1 MHNLKGVIKAFTVIL
16 ILACLLQ
23 LSFTF
28 LARSV
33 ESSATE
39 YAERKLGKSAT
50 ALNSADVQYKDS
62 IDALAN
68 YYRRGYLDS
77 VQGLSVFSGWESG
90 PSYRFCRDNAL
101 KLGLDLKG
109 GMSLI
114 LEIREDEVLKKLSY
128 NNRSQTFN
136 QAIANAVKAQ
146 SSNADVDFLTLFQ
159 REFETLNKDG
169 KLAAIFAPV
178 EAYQGKIN
186 FNSTNAEVIAVLRA
200 DMRSAISNTFQVL
213 KTRIDQFGVA
223 SPNISLQEN
232 SGRIILEL
240 PGVEDPTRVRKL
252 LQQTA
257 QLEFWDCYDNR
268 EVVNFMV
275 QAFENAKTLNAI
287 SKEEVKDTA
296 ATAAIADSA
305 APATSLID
313 SITQAAAKD
322 STGKKDSVDNTVSPL
337 ARLLE
342 LRVSREGEVAEG
354 PVVGLAMGNDT
365 AAINRL
371 LGNPGVR
378 SAFPP
383 DLKLLWGIKPFVKDS
398 RVYALYAIK
407 ANPSTPEAPLTG
419 DVIKDADQGHDP
431 VTGTF
436 TVNMR
441 MNSMG
446 ASKWE
451 KMTEAAVTG
460 NRVNG
465 KEFKR
470 SVAIVLDSRV
480 ISAPTV
486 QQKISGGSSEINGL
500 DDLEE
505 ALDLSNILKSG
516 KLEAR
521 TVVIEEQIV
530 GPSLGKESI
539 RAGLLSLAVGFLLVF
554 VFMIAYYS
562 NSGIIANIAMLL
574 NLFILVSALISFG
587 AAFTLPAMAGIILTL
602 AMAVDANVIINERI
616 REEIVRGKGM
626 RLAVEEGYQ
635 HSYSAI
641 VDGNLT
647 TMVVSIV
654 LMVFGLGPIYGFGFT
669 LFVGLLTSMF
679 TAVLVSRIM
688 FEWAFDKGYNVKFG
702 NSFTMNLF
710 KGTSFDF
717 IGKRKLSYT
726 FSAIVFA
733 ISLASIIFLGFD
745 FGVDFKGGRSYVVQF
760 DKDVTT
766 EQISSVLEKELESAP
781 IVKTYGNNNTVSITT
796 AYMIDATE
804 GNTDSLIESKIYNG
818 VKSVY
823 STAPSFDDF
832 RVKNVKS
839 SIKVEASVADDIR
852 SSAWKAI
859 LFGMGGVFLYIL
871 LRFRRFEYAAGA
883 TVALAHDPIL
893 VLGIFSLF
901 KGIMPFSLE
910 IDQNIVA
917 AVLTLIGYSV
927 NDTVVVYDRIRE
939 FIGLH
944 PTKSLEQ
951 NVNDSINSTLSRTIM
966 TVFTVFVVSLVLFLF
981 GGTPIRGFSFA
992 LIIGLLVGTYSSIFI
1007 AAPVMVDLWNRKG
1020 SKKS

>member
-1 MHNLKGVIKAFTVIL
+1 
-16 ILACLLQ
+16 
-23 LSFTF
+23 
-28 LARSV
+28 
-33 ESSATE
+33 
-39 YAERKLGKSAT
+39 
-50 ALNSADVQYKDS
+50 
-62 IDALAN
+62 
-68 YYRRGYLDS
+68 
-77 VQGLSVFSGWESG
+77 
-90 PSYRFCRDNAL
+90 
-101 KLGLDLKG
+101 LGLDLKG

-114 LEIREDEVLKKLSY
+114 LEIREDEVLRKLSY
-128 NNRSQTFN
+128 NNRSQVFN

-159 REFETLNKDG
+159 KEFETLNKDG
-169 KLAAIFAPV
+169 KIAAIFAPV

-200 DMRSAISNTFQVL
+200 DMKSAISNTFQVL

-287 SKEEVKDTA
+287 KKTEDTT
-296 ATAAIADSA
+296 ATAAAADSA
-305 APATSLID
+305 TQPLSLID
-313 SITQAAAKD
+313 SLSMAAGTD
-322 STGKKDSVDNTVSPL
+322 STNKKDSLDKTVSPL

-354 PVVGLAMGNDT
+354 PIVGLAMGNDT
-365 AAINRL
+365 AAINRIL
-371 LGNPGVR
+371 ANQAVR

-383 DLKLLWGIKPFVKDS
+383 DLKLLWGIKPFMKDS
-398 RVYALYAIK
+398 RVYAMYAIK

-419 DVIKDADQGHDP
+419 DVIKDASQGHDP

-451 KMTEAAVTG
+451 KLTEAAVTG
-460 NRVNG
+460 NNING
-465 KEFKR
+465 KDFKR

-554 VFMIAYYS
+554 IFMIGYYS
-562 NSGIIANIAMLL
+562 TSGIIANAAMLL
-574 NLFILVSALISFG
+574 NLFILVCALISFG

-616 REEIVRGKGM
+616 REEIHRGKGM

-635 HSYSAI
+635 NSYSAI

-654 LMVFGLGPIYGFGFT
+654 LMIFGLGPIYGFGFT

-679 TAVLVSRIM
+679 TAVLVSHLI
-688 FEWAFDKGYNVKFG
+688 FNWAFDKGYNIQFG
-702 NSFTMNLF
+702 NKVTSNLF
-710 KGTSFDF
+710 KHINFDF
-717 IGKRKLSYT
+717 IGKRKITYSVSTIL
-726 FSAIVFA
+726 FVL
-733 ISLASIIFLGFD
+733 SLASIFTLGFD

-766 EQISSVLEKELESAP
+766 EQISGVLEKELDGAP
-781 IVKTYGNNNTVSITT
+781 IVKTYGSSNTVSITT
-796 AYMIDATE
+796 AYMIDATT
-804 GNTDSLIESKIYNG
+804 GNTDSIIESKIYEG
-818 VKSVY
+818 VKSIY
-823 STAPSFDDF
+823 GKAPSFDDF

-852 SSAWKAI
+852 SSAWKAV
-859 LFGMGGVFLYIL
+859 LFGLGGVFLYIL
-871 LRFRRFEYAAGA
+871 LRFRRFEYATGA
-883 TVALAHDPIL
+883 IIALAHDPVL

-917 AVLTLIGYSV
+917 AILTLIGYSV
-927 NDTVVVYDRIRE
+927 NDTVVVFDRIRE

-944 PTKSLEQ
+944 PTRTLEQ

-1007 AAPVMVDLWNRKG
+1007 ASPLMVDLWNRKN
-1020 SKKS
+1020 KKA

>member
-1 MHNLKGVIKAFTVIL
+1 
-16 ILACLLQ
+16 
-23 LSFTF
+23 
-28 LARSV
+28 
-33 ESSATE
+33 
-39 YAERKLGKSAT
+39 
-50 ALNSADVQYKDS
+50 
-62 IDALAN
+62 
-68 YYRRGYLDS
+68 
-77 VQGLSVFSGWESG
+77 
-90 PSYRFCRDNAL
+90 
-101 KLGLDLKG
+101 
-109 GMSLI
+109 
-114 LEIREDEVLKKLSY
+114 
-128 NNRSQTFN
+128 
-136 QAIANAVKAQ
+136 
-146 SSNADVDFLTLFQ
+146 
-159 REFETLNKDG
+159 
-169 KLAAIFAPV
+169 
-178 EAYQGKIN
+178 
-186 FNSTNAEVIAVLRA
+186 
-200 DMRSAISNTFQVL
+200 
-213 KTRIDQFGVA
+213 
-223 SPNISLQEN
+223 
-232 SGRIILEL
+232 
-240 PGVEDPTRVRKL
+240 
-252 LQQTA
+252 
-257 QLEFWDCYDNR
+257 
-268 EVVNFMV
+268 
-275 QAFENAKTLNAI
+275 
-287 SKEEVKDTA
+287 
-296 ATAAIADSA
+296 
-305 APATSLID
+305 
-313 SITQAAAKD
+313 
-322 STGKKDSVDNTVSPL
+322 
-337 ARLLE
+337 
-342 LRVSREGEVAEG
+342 
-354 PVVGLAMGNDT
+354 MGNDT
-365 AAINRL
+365 AAINRIL
-371 LGNPGVR
+371 ANQAVR

-383 DLKLLWGIKPFVKDS
+383 DLKLLWGIKPFMKDS
-398 RVYALYAIK
+398 RVYAMYAIK

-419 DVIKDADQGHDP
+419 DVIKDASQGHDP

-451 KMTEAAVTG
+451 KLTEAAVTG
-460 NRVNG
+460 NSISTV
-465 KEFKR
+465 KTFKR

-554 VFMIAYYS
+554 IFMIGYYS
-562 NSGIIANIAMLL
+562 TSGIIANAAMLL
-574 NLFILVSALISFG
+574 NLFILVCALISFG

-616 REEIVRGKGM
+616 REEIHRGKGM

-635 HSYSAI
+635 NSYSAI

-654 LMVFGLGPIYGFGFT
+654 LMIFGLGPIYGFGFT

-679 TAVLVSRIM
+679 TAVLVSHLI
-688 FEWAFDKGYNVKFG
+688 FNWAFDKGYNIQFG
-702 NSFTMNLF
+702 NKVTSNLF
-710 KGTSFDF
+710 KHINFDF
-717 IGKRKLSYT
+717 IGKRKITYSVSTIL
-726 FSAIVFA
+726 FVL
-733 ISLASIIFLGFD
+733 SLASIFTLGFD

-766 EQISSVLEKELESAP
+766 EQISGVLEKELDGAP
-781 IVKTYGNNNTVSITT
+781 IVKTYGSSNTVSITT
-796 AYMIDATE
+796 AYMIDATT
-804 GNTDSLIESKIYNG
+804 GNTDSIIESKIYEG
-818 VKSVY
+818 VKSIY
-823 STAPSFDDF
+823 GKAPSFDDF

-852 SSAWKAI
+852 SSAWKAV
-859 LFGMGGVFLYIL
+859 LFGLGGVFLYIL
-871 LRFRRFEYAAGA
+871 LRFRRFEYATGA
-883 TVALAHDPIL
+883 IIALAHDPVL

-917 AVLTLIGYSV
+917 AILTLIGYSV
-927 NDTVVVYDRIRE
+927 NDTVVVFDRIRE

-944 PTKSLEQ
+944 PTRTLEQ

-1007 AAPVMVDLWNRKG
+1007 ASPLMVDLWNRKN
-1020 SKKS
+1020 KKA

>member
-1 MHNLKGVIKAFTVIL
+1 MQNLKGVIKAFTIIL
-16 ILACLLQ
+16 IFACLLQ

-33 ESSATE
+33 ESDAAA
-39 YAERKLGKSAT
+39 YAQKRTGTVTNTLTGDAAVAYS
-50 ALNSADVQYKDS
+50 DS
-62 IDALAN
+62 IEKLTN

-77 VQGLSVFSGWESG
+77 VQGLSIISGWEGG
-90 PSYRFCRDNAL
+90 PSYRFCRDNSL

-114 LEIREDEVLKKLSY
+114 LEIREDEVLRKLSY
-128 NNRSQTFN
+128 NNRSQVFN
-136 QAIANAVKAQ
+136 QAITNAVKAQ

-159 REFETLNKDG
+159 KEFEALNKDG
-169 KLAAIFAPV
+169 KIAAIFAPV

-200 DMRSAISNTFQVL
+200 DMKSAISNTFQVL

-287 SKEEVKDTA
+287 KKVEDTTAVA
-296 ATAAIADSA
+296 AVADSA
-305 APATSLID
+305 KQPMSLID
-313 SITQAAAKD
+313 SLSMAADKD
-322 STGKKDSVDNTVSPL
+322 STGKKDSLDKTVSPL

-354 PVVGLAMGNDT
+354 PIVGLAMGNDT
-365 AAINRL
+365 AAINRIL
-371 LGNPGVR
+371 ANQAVR

-383 DLKLLWGIKPFVKDS
+383 DLKLLWGIKPFMKDS
-398 RVYALYAIK
+398 RVYAMYAIK

-419 DVIKDADQGHDP
+419 DVIKDASQGHDP

-451 KMTEAAVTG
+451 KLTEAAVTG
-460 NRVNG
+460 NSING
-465 KEFKR
+465 KDFKR

-554 VFMIAYYS
+554 IFMIGYYS
-562 NSGIIANIAMLL
+562 TSGIIANAAMLL
-574 NLFILVSALISFG
+574 NLFILVCALISFG

-616 REEIVRGKGM
+616 REEIHRGKGM

-669 LFVGLLTSMF
+669 LFVGLLTSLF
-679 TAVLVSRIM
+679 TAVLVSHLI
-688 FEWAFDKGYNVKFG
+688 FDWAFNKGYNVQFGKKFT
-702 NSFTMNLF
+702 SNLF
-710 KGTSFDF
+710 KGTQIDF
-717 IGKRKLSYT
+717 IGKKKISY
-726 FSAIVFA
+726 SISIIVFL
-733 ISLASIIFLGFD
+733 ISLASIFTLGFD

-766 EQISSVLEKELESAP
+766 EQISGALEKELDGAP
-781 IVKTYGNNNTVSITT
+781 IVKTYGSSNTVSITT
-796 AYMIDATE
+796 AYMIDATGE
-804 GNTDSLIESKIYNG
+804 NTDSIIEAKIYNG
-818 VKSVY
+818 VKSIYGKTPV
-823 STAPSFDDF
+823 FDDF

-859 LFGMGGVFLYIL
+859 LFGLGGVFLYIL
-871 LRFRRFEYAAGA
+871 LRFRRFEYATGA
-883 TVALAHDPIL
+883 IVALIHDPIL
-893 VLGIFSLF
+893 ILGIFSLF

-917 AVLTLIGYSV
+917 AILTLIGYSV
-927 NDTVVVYDRIRE
+927 NDTVVVFDRIRE

-944 PTKSLEQ
+944 PTRTLEQ

-1007 AAPVMVDLWNRKG
+1007 ASPVMVDLWNRKT
-1020 SKKS
+1020 KKA